1 MLRSQSGVPLAEH
14 HLRCDNSAEAAP
26 FLRICPYPDEFSSN
40 LARSVLNSAVSLFSG
55 DLGETEQ
62 LTFCFDR
69 ASGMRAVIAIDD
81 TTMGPGLGGVRWQAY
96 PNEQA
101 AADEAR
107 RLARVMTLKN
117 ACADLPYGGAKSV
130 LLRDD
135 IVEEDDGKAHR
146 HAQLRAF
153 GRFVD
158 RLGGTYIPGVD
169 MGTSIED
176 LALIGIAAREVSC
189 DHEDPS
195 PWTALGVCAGIGA
208 ALSSTGTNLSGAHVV
223 VQGAG
228 HVGAN
233 LARLLAV
240 AGCNV
245 SVTDIDPLRAQTVA
259 QEIDGR
265 VLDPRA
271 ALTMRCDVFA
281 PCATAKVID
290 RSNVGS
296 LQCRIV
302 AGGANDVLATHDVAA
317 MLDQRGV
324 IYVPD
329 FVINAGGVIQIHALR
344 SDWGPDK
351 LEGSLFAIGDRV
363 TSIVN
368 EAGRS
373 RRTPL
378 AVAEEMASLRLGR
391 PISLPT

>member
-1 MLRSQSGVPLAEH
+1 MLDLCVK
-14 HLRCDNSAEAAP
+14 
-26 FLRICPYPDEFSSN
+26 EF
-40 LARSVLNSAVSLFSG
+40 REDG
-55 DLGETEQ
+55 KQTEQ

-69 ASGMRAVIAIDD
+69 ASGMQAVIAIDD
-81 TTMGPGLGGVRWQAY
+81 TTMGPGLGGVRWQTY

-130 LLRDD
+130 LMRDD
-135 IVEEDDGKAHR
+135 LVDADGVEAHR

-158 RLGGTYIPGVD
+158 RLGGAYIPGVD

-176 LALIGIAAREVSC
+176 LAVIGIVAREVSC

-195 PWTALGVCAGIGA
+195 PSTALGVFAGIGA
-208 ALSSTGTNLSGAHVV
+208 ALSSTGTNLADAHVV

-228 HVGAN
+228 HVGAT

-240 AGCNV
+240 AGCDV
-245 SVTDIDPLRAQTVA
+245 SVADVDPLRAQTVA
-259 QEIDGR
+259 REIGGR
-265 VLDPRA
+265 VVDPLA
-271 ALTMRCDVFA
+271 ALTTRCDVLA

-290 RSNVGS
+290 QSTVGS
-296 LQCRIV
+296 LRCRIV
-302 AGGANDVLATHDVAA
+302 AGGANDVLATHEVAT
-317 MLDQRGV
+317 MLYQRGV
-324 IYVPD
+324 VYVPD

-344 SDWGPDK
+344 SEWGPDK
-351 LEGSLFAIGDRV
+351 VEGSLFAIGDRV

-368 EAGRS
+368 EAAHS

>member
-1 MLRSQSGVPLAEH
+1 VVQFCA
-14 HLRCDNSAEAAP
+14 
-26 FLRICPYPDEFSSN
+26 
-40 LARSVLNSAVSLFSG
+40 
-55 DLGETEQ
+55 DLELTEQ
-62 LTFCFDR
+62 LTFCSDR

-81 TTMGPGLGGVRWQAY
+81 TTMGPGLGGVRWLAY
-96 PNEQA
+96 TNAQA

-135 IVEEDDGKAHR
+135 LADQDDVEAHR
-146 HAQLRAF
+146 LAQLRAF

-158 RLGGTYIPGVD
+158 RLGGAYIPGVD
-169 MGTSIED
+169 MGTSMED
-176 LALIGIAAREVSC
+176 LAVIGSIAREVSC

-195 PWTALGVCAGIGA
+195 PWTALGVFAGIGA
-208 ALSSTGTNLSGAHVV
+208 ALSSTDTNLSDAHVV

-233 LARLLAV
+233 LARLLAE
-240 AGCNV
+240 AGCYV
-245 SVTDIDPLRAQTVA
+245 SVADIDPLRAQTVA
-259 QEIDGR
+259 WEIGGR
-265 VLDPRA
+265 VLDPLT
-271 ALTMRCDVFA
+271 ALTMRCDVLA
-281 PCATAKVID
+281 PCATAKIID

-296 LQCRIV
+296 LRCRIV
-302 AGGANDVLATHDVAA
+302 AGGANDVLASHDVAT
-317 MLDQRGV
+317 MLHQRGV
-324 IYVPD
+324 VYVPD

-368 EAGRS
+368 EADHS

-378 AVAEEMASLRLGR
+378 AVAEEIASLRLGR

>member
-1 MLRSQSGVPLAEH
+1 ML
-14 HLRCDNSAEAAP
+14 
-26 FLRICPYPDEFSSN
+26 
-40 LARSVLNSAVSLFSG
+40 
-55 DLGETEQ
+55 DLGVKEFPREQEPPEQ
-62 LTFCFDR
+62 LTLCFDR

-81 TTMGPGLGGVRWQAY
+81 STLGPGLGGVRWQAY

-130 LLRDD
+130 LIKDD
-135 IVEEDDGKAHR
+135 LADGDDAEAHR

-158 RLGGTYIPGVD
+158 GLGGAYLPGVD

-176 LALIGIAAREVSC
+176 LAVIGTVAREVSC

-195 PWTALGVCAGIGA
+195 PSTALGVFAGIGA
-208 ALSSTGTNLSGAHVV
+208 ALSSTGTDLADARVV

-240 AGCNV
+240 AGCDV
-245 SVTDIDPLRAQTVA
+245 SVADVDPLRAQTVA
-259 QEIDGR
+259 RSIGG
-265 VLDPRA
+265 VVVDPLA
-271 ALTMRCDVFA
+271 ALTMRCDVLA

-290 RSNVGS
+290 RSTVGS
-296 LQCRIV
+296 LRCRIV
-302 AGGANDVLATHDVAA
+302 AGGANDVLATPEMAT

-344 SDWGPDK
+344 SQWGPDK

-368 EAGRS
+368 EAGHS

>member
-1 MLRSQSGVPLAEH
+1 MAQFR
-14 HLRCDNSAEAAP
+14 D
-26 FLRICPYPDEFSSN
+26 
-40 LARSVLNSAVSLFSG
+40 
-55 DLGETEQ
+55 DLLQTEQ
-62 LTFCFDR
+62 LTFCWDR

-81 TTMGPGLGGVRWQAY
+81 TTMGPGLGGVRWQPY

-130 LLRDD
+130 LIRDKL
-135 IVEEDDGKAHR
+135 VEQDDGKAHR

-153 GRFVD
+153 GRFID
-158 RLGGTYIPGVD
+158 RLGGAYIPGVD
-169 MGTSIED
+169 MGTSMED
-176 LALIGIAAREVSC
+176 LAVIGSVAREVSC

-195 PWTALGVCAGIGA
+195 PWTALGVFAGIRA
-208 ALSSTGTNLSGAHVV
+208 ALASTDTNLSDAHVV

-233 LARLLAV
+233 LARLLAE

-245 SVTDIDPLRAQTVA
+245 SVADIDPLRAQTVA
-259 QEIDGR
+259 REIGGTA
-265 VLDPRA
+265 LDPRT
-271 ALTMRCDVFA
+271 ALTTRCDVLA

-302 AGGANDVLATHDVAA
+302 AGGANDVLATHDVAT
-317 MLDQRGV
+317 MLSQQGV
-324 IYVPD
+324 VYVPD
-329 FVINAGGVIQIHALR
+329 FVINAGGVIHIHALR

-363 TSIVN
+363 TSILN
-368 EAGRS
+368 EARHS

-378 AVAEEMASLRLGR
+378 TVAEEMASLRLGR

>member
-1 MLRSQSGVPLAEH
+1 M
-14 HLRCDNSAEAAP
+14 
-26 FLRICPYPDEFSSN
+26 DEF
-40 LARSVLNSAVSLFSG
+40 RG
-55 DLGETEQ
+55 DIEQPEQ

-69 ASGMRAVIAIDD
+69 ASGMRAVIAVDD
-81 TTMGPGLGGVRWQAY
+81 TTMGPGLGGVRWLAY
-96 PNEQA
+96 PNVQA

-130 LLRDD
+130 LLK
-135 IVEEDDGKAHR
+135 DGLVDGVGAEAHR

-153 GRFVD
+153 GRFVN
-158 RLGGTYIPGVD
+158 RLGGAYIPGVD

-176 LALIGIAAREVSC
+176 LAVIGTLAREVSC
-189 DHEDPS
+189 DHQDPS
-195 PWTALGVCAGIGA
+195 PWTALGVFAGIGS
-208 ALSSTGTNLSGAHVV
+208 ALSSTCTNLSDAHDV
-223 VQGAG
+223 VQCTG
-228 HVGAN
+228 HVGAQ
-233 LARLLAV
+233 LARLLA
-240 AGCNV
+240 AADCSV
-245 SVTDIDPLRAQTVA
+245 SVADIDPVRAQTVA
-259 QEIDGR
+259 REIGGKA
-265 VLDPRA
+265 VDPVA
-271 ALTMRCDVFA
+271 ALTLQCDVLA

-290 RSNVGS
+290 RSTVGS
-296 LQCRIV
+296 LRCRIV
-302 AGGANDVLATHDVAA
+302 AGGANDVLATPDVATL
-317 MLDQRGV
+317 LDQRGIV
-324 IYVPD
+324 YVPD
-329 FVINAGGVIQIHALR
+329 FVINAGGVIHIHALR